1 MFLSVSSVHVC
12 LCLSVCACVCLCVCE
27 TLAQKEAAQTTST
40 PDVKALLRLYK
51 ALFMRYRGSIYALSR
66 LYYGS
71 FKALLRLQ
79 VAETEAAQIKPA
91 PTSYGRNR
99 AYKALVRL
107 Y

>member
-1 MFLSVSSVHVC
+1 
-12 LCLSVCACVCLCVCE
+12 
-27 TLAQKEAAQTTST
+27 
-40 PDVKALLRLYK
+40 
-51 ALFMRYRGSIYALSR
+51 MRYRGSIYALSR